1 MALPMGLPTES
12 YGRHRVLHGQDEM
25 LFESTRWAPPAPTRP
40 AQHEPDYARIRGDAD
55 FVQLRRRLRRFI
67 FPMSALFMGWYM
79 TFVLLAAYAHA
90 FMAKKV
96 LGLIN
101 MGIVLGL
108 AQFLSTLL
116 IMWLYCRY
124 AARTLDP
131 AVADIR
137 AQSGVRS

>member
-1 MALPMGLPTES
+1 
-12 YGRHRVLHGQDEM
+12 M
-25 LFESTRWAPPAPTRP
+25 LFESTRWAQPAPARP
-40 AQHEPDYARIRGDAD
+40 VQYGPDYARIRSDAD
-55 FVQLRRRLRRFI
+55 FVQLRHRLRRFI
-67 FPMSALFMGWYM
+67 FPMSALFMGWYL

-101 MGIVLGL
+101 MGMLLGL
-108 AQFLSTLL
+108 SQFVSTLL

-124 AARTLDP
+124 AARKLDP
-131 AVADIR
+131 AVAEIR